1 MKISKNVCFLAALI
15 SGMYDAVNGI
25 LRSSGDGA
33 RPVSTTTTMPDFSK
47 GSGQSLF
54 T

>member
-1 MKISKNVCFLAALI
+1 MKNSKNVSFLAALI

-25 LRSSGDGA
+25 LRSGDGA
-33 RPVSTTTTMPDFSK
+33 RPVSTTTTTPDFSK
-47 GSGQSLF
+47 DSGQSLF